1 MNVNHYNDLWVEK
14 YRPKT
19 LADVLLSEEHR
30 EYFKK
35 IKNDVPHI
43 LFYGSPGIGKTT
55 LAKVIVNDILKC
67 QYLYINASDENGIDT
82 IRNKVIT
89 FSQTRSFDGKKKIV
103 ILDEADGLSGE
114 SLRILRNVMDDYT
127 ETTRFILT
135 ANYVNKI
142 IEPVRSRCALFK
154 LMPEVT
160 DYISHSVKILKQE
173 NIKVNSDQ
181 TKGKFVEFLTD
192 RFPDMRRILNDLQK
206 YSVTGELIF
215 PDDNQITD
223 LVGYIIK
230 GLAVTKLSSLEIRKK
245 VIESEKTFSNDY
257 QALLKDMFDY
267 VYASTE
273 LPDKVKKNVMI
284 DIGEHLYR
292 DNFVLDHEINFFC
305 CVLAIENSLS

>member
-1 MNVNHYNDLWVEK
+1 
-14 YRPKT
+14 
-19 LADVLLSEEHR
+19 
-30 EYFKK
+30 
-35 IKNDVPHI
+35 
-43 LFYGSPGIGKTT
+43 
-55 LAKVIVNDILKC
+55 
-67 QYLYINASDENGIDT
+67 
-82 IRNKVIT
+82 
-89 FSQTRSFDGKKKIV
+89 
-103 ILDEADGLSGE
+103 
-114 SLRILRNVMDDYT
+114 
-127 ETTRFILT
+127 
-135 ANYVNKI
+135 
-142 IEPVRSRCALFK
+142 
-154 LMPEVT
+154 MPEVT

-181 TKGKFVEFLTD
+181 TKGTFVEFLTD